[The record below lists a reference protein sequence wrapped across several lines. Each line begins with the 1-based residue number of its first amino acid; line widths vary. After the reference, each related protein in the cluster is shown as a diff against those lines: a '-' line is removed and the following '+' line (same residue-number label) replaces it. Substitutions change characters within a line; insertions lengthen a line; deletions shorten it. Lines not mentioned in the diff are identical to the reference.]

1 MARKKKRISSDP
13 KIFNEK
19 PENLDGMKKLKGG
32 EVVMYRNPT
41 LFDKCTVESIDKKD
55 GTAMLS
61 NGVKVSRGILPDNH
75 ILRIGNT
82 TEKTEIK
89 LWDDECETLYQVFL
103 YKRSI
108 RQVTES
114 LRKLADNANT
124 SNETILKLGK
134 MLDRVK
140 ERLEKKE

>member
-1 MARKKKRISSDP
+1 MARKKKKIGTDP

-32 EVVMYRNPT
+32 ETIMYRNPL

-61 NGVKVSRGILPDNH
+61 NGVKVSRGILSDGH
-75 ILRIGNT
+75 ILRLGSS

-89 LWDDECETLYQVFL
+89 VWDDECEKLYQGFL
-103 YKRSI
+103 NKRSI
-108 RQVTES
+108 RKFSEDI
-114 LRKLADNANT
+114 RKLVDNPKTDLEIIN
-124 SNETILKLGK
+124 KLGK
-134 MLDRVK
+134 KINKIKNRISL
-140 ERLEKKE
+140 